1 MIRASLISEVVGLPC
16 IPGVS
21 ELVTRHDGL
30 TGNVGVA
37 KKLLNVSDCSFAEA
51 NIILPTAA
59 DASKAVRALLK
70 KSKLGF
76 LFVPLSMC

>member
-1 MIRASLISEVVGLPC
+1 MGI
-16 IPGVS
+16 
-21 ELVTRHDGL
+21 
-30 TGNVGVA
+30 A